1 MDVTMPQLGET
12 VTEGTITRWFKQV
25 GERVE
30 VDEPLFEVST
40 DKVDSEV
47 PSPIAGL
54 VSEILVPEGETVAVG
69 VRLAVVSSEGDAPPT
84 PEPPPMPEP
93 PPAPEPPPTP
103 EPTPAAAQ
111 PAALLTSPIVRR
123 LLAEHG
129 LDPRSIS
136 GTGAGGRVTRRDVE
150 AAVQGARAVA
160 PPPAA
165 PAVVRGTGDVTV
177 PFDEARTRAAE
188 AAVRSVATSP
198 HVYTSVEVDF
208 EHVERSRSVHA
219 AEWLDVEGF
228 DLDYLPFV
236 VRAFSDVARDYPHVN
251 ASVATESLVVHR
263 ELNLGVTVDLDDG
276 GMAVPV
282 VRNVDGKRLRLIA
295 AEVHDLAKRARGSE
309 LQPAEVE
316 GATFTITDVSSFG
329 AELALPV
336 INQPQVAMLA
346 VGAVGKA
353 PVVVEGPDGED
364 AIAVHHVGHLAL
376 TWDHR
381 AFDGAY
387 AAAFLAGLRDV
398 LETRDWESEIA

>member
-1 MDVTMPQLGET
+1 MENVECRMQT
-12 VTEGTITRWFKQV
+12 VRFAVWFCLIVASGTNVPALFAQQTEPLTF
-25 GERVE
+25 RVE
-30 VDEPLFEVST
+30 
-40 DKVDSEV
+40 
-47 PSPIAGL
+47 
-54 VSEILVPEGETVAVG
+54 
-69 VRLAVVSSEGDAPPT
+69 
-84 PEPPPMPEP
+84 
-93 PPAPEPPPTP
+93 
-103 EPTPAAAQ
+103 AQ
-111 PAALLTSPIVRR
+111 
-123 LLAEHG
+123 
-129 LDPRSIS
+129 
-136 GTGAGGRVTRRDVE
+136 
-150 AAVQGARAVA
+150 
-160 PPPAA
+160 
-165 PAVVRGTGDVTV
+165 
-177 PFDEARTRAAE
+177 
-188 AAVRSVATSP
+188 
-198 HVYTSVEVDF
+198 
-208 EHVERSRSVHA
+208 
-219 AEWLDVEGF
+219 
-228 DLDYLPFV
+228 
-236 VRAFSDVARDYPHVN
+236 
-251 ASVATESLVVHR
+251 VVHR

-282 VRNVDGKRLRLIA
+282 VWNVDGKRLRLIA